1 MTVAKVVSLRQVD
14 AEPPRAIEVSE
25 TMTMKLT
32 RRELIAAAAL
42 LVTAAPRRN
51 AFAATLPREVDVA
64 IVGAGAA
71 GIAAARKVAAA
82 GRSVLMLEASAQL
95 GGRCVTDATTFGVPF
110 DRGARWLYASAS
122 NPLAGL
128 ARLERVE
135 LAPAAR
141 GQRIRVGRRNARAGE
156 LEDFLALMVRVNRA
170 MSEAVRSRGD
180 LAVAQALPQDLR
192 EWRGTVEFQLGPLT
206 NGGDLDRM
214 STADLLNFA
223 PRDPSMFCREGL
235 GTFIKRL
242 AGKLPVALETPVT
255 NVRWNGRDVEL
266 ETRAGTLNARA
277 VIVTA
282 SVNVLNAGTIK
293 FTPDLP
299 KRQADALSH
308 LTLGSCDRI
317 TLDLPGNPLGLG
329 RDEVF
334 IEQSS
339 GPRTGL
345 LLANAG
351 GSSLCQ
357 VDVGGSFGRELSAQ
371 GEAAMVDFAQIW
383 LRDLFGGDIPKA
395 VTRTSVTRWNAE
407 PYVLGAMSV
416 ASPGGLPARKILAE
430 PLGPLFFAGEALHEQ
445 LGGTVGGAWISGE
458 RAAEAALRKVASGTT
473 ERPAPAKKPAKRSS
487 RPAHH
492 PAPAQ
497 PPARGNGLRW
507 PGFGR

>member
-1 MTVAKVVSLRQVD
+1 
-14 AEPPRAIEVSE
+14 
-25 TMTMKLT
+25 MKLT

-42 LVTAAPRRN
+42 LAMAPRRN
-51 AFAATLPREVDVA
+51 AFAAALPREVDVA
-64 IVGAGAA
+64 IIGAGVA

-82 GRSVLMLEASAQL
+82 GRSVLILEAGSRI
-95 GGRCVTDATTFGVPF
+95 GGRCVTDATTFSVPF
-110 DRGARWLYASAS
+110 DRGARWLYASSS
-122 NPLAGL
+122 NPLANL
-128 ARLERVE
+128 ARQERIDV
-135 LAPAAR
+135 APVTR

-156 LEDFLALMVRVNRA
+156 TEDFLALMVRVNRA
-170 MSEAVRSRGD
+170 MSDAVRSRGD

-192 EWRGTVEFQLGPLT
+192 EWRGTVEFQFGPLT

-214 STADLLNFA
+214 STADLLSFA
-223 PRDPSMFCREGL
+223 PRDPSMLCREGL
-235 GTFIKRL
+235 GTFITRI
-242 AGKLPVALETPVT
+242 AGQLPVALETPVT
-255 NVRWNGRDVEL
+255 SVRWNGRDAEL

-317 TLDLPGNPLGLG
+317 ALDLPGNPLGLG

-339 GPRTGL
+339 GSRTGL
-345 LLANAG
+345 LLANTG

-357 VDVGGSFGRELSAQ
+357 VDVGGSFGRELSSQ
-371 GEAAMVDFAQIW
+371 GEAAMVDFAQAW
-383 LRDLFGGDIPKA
+383 LRDLFGGDIQKA

-416 ASPGGLPARKILAE
+416 ASPGGFPARKILAE

-458 RAAEAALRKVASGTT
+458 RAADAALRKVASGKA

-492 PAPAQ
+492 HAPAQ
-497 PPARGNGLRW
+497 PSSRGNGLRW

>member
-1 MTVAKVVSLRQVD
+1 
-14 AEPPRAIEVSE
+14 
-25 TMTMKLT
+25 MKLT
-32 RRELIAAAAL
+32 RRELMAAAAL
-42 LVTAAPRRN
+42 LAVTAPRR
-51 AFAATLPREVDVA
+51 AFAAGLPREVDVA
-64 IVGAGAA
+64 IIGAGAA

-82 GRSVLMLEASAQL
+82 GRSVLVLEAASRL

-110 DRGARWLYASAS
+110 DRGARWLYGSSS

-128 ARLERVE
+128 ARLERIEV
-135 LAPAAR
+135 AQAAR

-156 LEDFLALMVRVNRA
+156 TEDFLALMVRVNRA
-170 MSEAVRSRGD
+170 MSDAVRGKGD

-192 EWRGTVEFQLGPLT
+192 EWRGTVEFQFGPLA
-206 NGGDLDRM
+206 NGGQLDRI
-214 STADLLNFA
+214 STADTLSFA
-223 PRDPSMFCREGL
+223 PRDPAMVCRQGL
-235 GTFIKRL
+235 GTFMTHL
-242 AGKLPVALETPVT
+242 AGQLPVALQTPVT
-255 NVRWNGRDVEL
+255 SVRWNGRDAEL
-266 ETRAGTLNARA
+266 GTQSGTLTARA

-308 LTLGSCDRI
+308 LSLGSCDRI
-317 TLDLPGNPLGLG
+317 ALDLPGNPLGLG

-345 LLANAG
+345 LLANTG

-357 VDVGGSFGRELSAQ
+357 VDVGGAFGRELSAQ
-371 GEAAMVDFAQIW
+371 GEAAMVDFAQGW
-383 LRDLFGGDIPKA
+383 LRDLFGGDIQKA
-395 VTRTSVTRWNAE
+395 VTRSSATRWNAE
-407 PYVLGAMSV
+407 PYVMGAMSV
-416 ASPGGLPARKILAE
+416 ASPGGQPARRILAE

-458 RAAEAALRKVASGTT
+458 RAAEAALRKVTSGKA
-473 ERPAPAKKPAKRSS
+473 ERPAAAKPAKKRSS
-487 RPAHH
+487 SPRHQSAPAH
-492 PAPAQ
+492 PAPS
-497 PPARGNGLRW
+497 GGMRW